1 VLIGLLAA
9 GPFLHVVSVL
19 AKQQFLG
26 FGETSFASYVL
37 HVGVG
42 PVLAGLLLAR
52 HWNTRF
58 GLYLFFAYQIWRGF
72 RFESALLAGLSVVGI
87 LYLQRATMKRI
98 YPEVDFPRMIR
109 FLRSGP
115 AADERASA
123 DLPKLRQGI
132 LGGLLGGLVFAAI
145 MLVNRTLNDLGMMAL
160 PLIGSLVGQPSPWI
174 GFVVHML
181 NSAVIGALYVLLFR
195 RIEKGMVDGLHYG
208 MMYGGVWWFVG
219 PLTLMPLLLGMEVGS
234 QWTLANVLR
243 TFPSLI
249 GHLVYGAILG
259 MTVGAFRD
267 RSLPVEVVAPKPT
280 APAPARAPR
289 EVRVREEVA
298 EAPEAAPAAAF
309 GAAPL
314 WLTTGAITIVFLL
327 NVIVFGYALT
337 HGLPRAEMA
346 ATAVQEA
353 PEAPAATS
361 VPAAVPATASP
372 DSAAPAAATPS
383 EGAGESK

>member
-1 VLIGLLAA
+1 MTSTNPRESIPNGARILIGLLAA

-58 GLYLFFAYQIWRGF
+58 GLYLFFLYQIYRGI
-72 RFESALLAGLSVVGI
+72 RFESVLLAGLAIVGI
-87 LYLQRATMKRI
+87 LYLQRPTMKRI
-98 YPEVDFPRMIR
+98 YPEVDFPRMLR
-109 FLRSGP
+109 FLRRETPPP
-115 AADERASA
+115 AQLSP
-123 DLPKLRQGI
+123 DLSKVRYGV
-132 LGGLLGGLVFAAI
+132 LGGLLGGLVFAAV
-145 MLVNRTLNDLGMMAL
+145 MLINRTLNDLGMMAL
-160 PLIGSLVGQPSPWI
+160 PLIGSLVGQPSVWV

-208 MMYGGVWWFVG
+208 MLYGAVWWFVG

-234 QWTLANVLR
+234 QWTIGNVLR

-249 GHLVYGAILG
+249 GHLVFGAILG

-267 RSLPVEVVAPKPT
+267 RSLPV
-280 APAPARAPR
+280 
-289 EVRVREEVA
+289 
-298 EAPEAAPAAAF
+298 AAPAAKRTAPTPAARPREAEVPIAAEAEAAEDRALAAPF

-314 WLTTGAITIVFLL
+314 WLTLGAITIVFVL

-337 HGLPRAEMA
+337 HGLPRAEIA
-346 ATAVQEA
+346 ATEA
-353 PEAPAATS
+353 PEM
-361 VPAAVPATASP
+361 
-372 DSAAPAAATPS
+372 
-383 EGAGESK
+383 K